1 MFKSAEKMLKELGFE
16 KMEGDDAESRYG
28 ARYCRKNEKY
38 NYIQR
43 LDITHKKSGFH
54 IIQSYVEKVNSDG
67 FNDCVGLT
75 YPEMRAAM
83 KKYRELKRKY
93 RW

>member
-1 MFKSAEKMLKELGFE
+1 MLFVKADNEMEKLGFE
-16 KMEGDDAESRYG
+16 KVQDDEYG
-28 ARYCRKNEKY
+28 STYLKKIEEY
-38 NYIQR
+38 NYVHRI
-43 LDITHKKSGFH
+43 DIVKKSNGNH
-54 IIQSYVEKVNSDG
+54 LIQSYATKTNSDG
-67 FNDCVGLT
+67 FNNCVGLT

>member
-1 MFKSAEKMLKELGFE
+1 MFKNADELLEEFGFE
-16 KMEGDDAESRYG
+16 KLDEDKHGAYYSR
-28 ARYCRKNEKY
+28 KSEKF
-38 NYIQR
+38 NYVQR
-43 LDITHKKSGFH
+43 LDILYKQNGSHLV
-54 IIQSYVEKVNSDG
+54 QSYVEIPNSDE

-75 YPEMRAAM
+75 YPEMKATM